1 MQLGK
6 AGMQYSLF
14 AGQVASMLAIVPMI
28 MYASATQ
35 WAIAGAMY
43 FGIMTFG
50 QTMGYHRYLSHSYFK
65 CPKWFELVMLF
76 FAHIL
81 MVGPAILWVATHI
94 AHHKYGDTEDDPH
107 SPKYKGY
114 FYAHFLQVFTEPNIK
129 YARKLLKNDL
139 YRAQVRYYWEAIAVF
154 ALILALID
162 PFALIYAW
170 LAPAG
175 FAKLIGSTVFSYSHR
190 GGEAHSDLIVGL
202 LTFGEGF
209 HKPHHDNARL
219 HIWHPL
225 DVGGRIIQLIKLG
238 YKQHD

>member
-1 MQLGK
+1 MQIGK
-6 AGMQYSLF
+6 TGMQWSLF
-14 AGQVASMLAIVPMI
+14 AGQVAGMLSIVPMF
-28 MYASATQ
+28 MYATATQ

-50 QTMGYHRYLSHSYFK
+50 LTMGYHRYLSHSYFK

-76 FAHIL
+76 FAHIM
-81 MVGPAILWVATHI
+81 MVGPAILWVATHR
-94 AHHKYGDTEDDPH
+94 AHHKYSDTEDDPH
-107 SPKYKGY
+107 SPMHKGY

-129 YARKLLKNDL
+129 WAGRLLRNNL
-139 YRAQVRYYWEAIAVF
+139 YRAQHRYYWEIIIGFAV
-154 ALILALID
+154 ILLLID
-162 PFALIYAW
+162 PFALVYAW

-175 FAKLIGSTVFSYSHR
+175 FAKLIGSLVFSYSHR

-209 HKPHHDNARL
+209 HEPHHVDRKL
-219 HIWHPL
+219 SIWHPL

-238 YKQHD
+238 YKQ